1 MRGRQSTNPNPLTL
15 AWSPASLVLTAAVLI
30 PAAAPAQI
38 NPLDK
43 QSTSKNAVC
52 PLSDEQVQKSI
63 DAFAK
68 IVPTLTQ
75 EPRCVNCHG
84 GVDPFARPTT
94 HGGGTLKHEPPEPD
108 PDNPGR
114 FLNPCAE
121 CHSEMPPK
129 RNGSESQWRLAN
141 PEHFFKGKDAK
152 ALCKQMRDVFKQ
164 GADFVGHLI
173 DDNGN
178 SKFTEVAFLGTRGL
192 NDVGQA
198 LADDPTPRP
207 PQRITQ
213 GGLINLAND
222 WISAM
227 GGEFKGDIDCGCE
240 PSHYA
245 VRVTYD
251 QIINTP
257 MFHGTKKMGPVD
269 IPIKFHDDGSFEG
282 EQTVYI
288 NGDAM
293 GYVCTGQSRAAMTLR
308 VHGTAT
314 EEWQKNQMHLE
325 MESGSPL
332 RGTAS
337 AQCPNISRTGAFAG
351 GSQATL
357 EKDMEGR
364 LGDSMMAKPSTGFP
378 GIDTVILAEIV
389 KASAP

>member
-1 MRGRQSTNPNPLTL
+1 MIRGIQPTPPNRITL
-15 AWSPASLVLTAAVLI
+15 RIYSPALAGL
-30 PAAAPAQI
+30 AAALLITSPAVAQI

-63 DAFAK
+63 DAFSR

-84 GVDPFARPTT
+84 GVDPFAKPTN
-94 HGGGTLKHEPPEPD
+94 HGGDTVDPGTD
-108 PDNPGR
+108 CSD
-114 FLNPCAE
+114 
-121 CHSEMPPK
+121 CHSEMPAK
-129 RNGSESQWRLAN
+129 TNGTNSNWRLAN

-152 ALCKQMRDVFKQ
+152 TLCKQMRDVFKQ

-173 DDNGN
+173 NDNGN

-192 NDVGQA
+192 NDRGQN
-198 LADDPTPRP
+198 LVDHYQPEP
-207 PQRITQ
+207 PKQITQ

-222 WISAM
+222 WIRAM
-227 GGEFKGDIDCGCE
+227 GGEFKGDTDCGCE

-245 VRVTYD
+245 VRVTYE
-251 QIINTP
+251 QIINTQI
-257 MFHGTKKMGPVD
+257 FHGTKKMGPVD

-308 VHGTAT
+308 VHGNAT
-314 EEWQKNQMHLE
+314 EEWQKNRMHLE

-337 AQCPNISRTGAFAG
+337 AQCPGISRTGAFAG

-364 LGDSMMAKPSTGFP
+364 IGDSMMAKPSTGFP

-389 KASAP
+389 KAGAP